1 MSKTNIRLYFK
12 NLCKEQ
18 KKRRQKRKKEE
29 LQRSQERKEQFEAL
43 VQNVRQRVA
52 AGEDLKQWE
61 TNKLAELFA
70 NDIYVASI
78 CPFRNVPVG
87 DDQGTVWEDGHG
99 MKASGKPDYVGGL
112 TARKFNTKIGEGE
125 TPAHWDWPKEH
136 CFTRKNHQ
144 KWNIWHLPTRWL

>member
-1 MSKTNIRLYFK
+1 MDPDEQDRNRRLYFK

-29 LQRSQERKEQFEAL
+29 LQRSQEERKEQFEAL

-78 CPFRNVPVG
+78 CPFRNVPV
-87 DDQGTVWEDGHG
+87 
-99 MKASGKPDYVGGL
+99 SGSGNCIV
-112 TARKFNTKIGEGE
+112 TTKEQSE
-125 TPAHWDWPKEH
+125 RMDME
-136 CFTRKNHQ
+136 
-144 KWNIWHLPTRWL
+144 